1 MTEPTIK
8 ETEHY
13 LELFEDAIS
22 KHKKIVGE
30 EIALD
35 QARQAGL
42 SVSPDGHIVSC
53 VGHPVLVLLRLIKVL
68 AANSEVITLS
78 ECMPLI
84 NEMERITA
92 LVESSSESSVPD

>member
-1 MTEPTIK
+1 MTEQTIK

-22 KHKKIVGE
+22 KHKEIVGE
-30 EIALD
+30 KIALD

-42 SVSPDGHIVSC
+42 GVSPDGHIVSC
-53 VGHPVLVLLRLIKVL
+53 VGHPVLVLLRLIKVF
-68 AANSEVITLS
+68 AENSEMITLS
-78 ECMPLI
+78 QCIPLI

-92 LVESSSESSVPD
+92 LVESPGEASNPN